1 MNRDSSS
8 LCIGQNGQYVFQAP
22 PIVDCSFKTTVF
34 RKISVLR
41 SSDIAYTTFATSINH
56 PSASLHERHGVF
68 LDVSAPSYH
77 VIGIINK
84 VHPSPNLAKIRVFV
98 LIKTYL

>member
-34 RKISVLR
+34 R